1 MRRIGRTDLS
11 RVARPGQFV
20 ANTVIVGGVGNLV
33 LLISVARVVAGGDS
47 LFPPSEAG
55 IWIMLALVVLDGV
68 HTGITRR
75 GLYVPGAMASVAISY
90 GLLIVHGWVLA
101 SLVQAVPVLIS
112 CAARRDSTWRVA
124 YIIGHYVLAFLAAD
138 IVLQLC
144 GVRPERAQT
153 RELAAADLPAVL
165 VAGVAMVCVSQ
176 CIGWLLRA
184 SWRGVSPRS
193 LAGEEIRSRCVAHG
207 ALIVLAPLIA
217 IVAHANP
224 WALPLF
230 AAPLYSIH
238 QTTRV
243 TFDREQEV
251 RHDALTGLPN
261 RRLLLEHGDRALRKS
276 GGTGRVA
283 LFLLDLHRFHEVND
297 TLGHLAGD
305 RLLHQVGQ
313 RLLGVVGGDDTVA
326 RLGGDEFAVLMPDLG
341 EPGGR
346 DPLASSAAAEKL
358 ALSLARQVVEVLGE
372 PFELDDLSLD
382 IEVSVG
388 VAVFPD
394 HAGDMAGLL
403 QYADVAMYLAK
414 RLRSGVELYD
424 PARDVNTREKLLLLG
439 DLRRALDV
447 QQVELHYQPKVS
459 FTTGRVDGCEALVRW
474 CHPDRGYISP
484 EEFVH
489 LAEETGLM
497 PRLTRYVVD
506 EALSQ
511 VARWHEQG
519 IDVPVA
525 VNVSA
530 RDIHAPAFADTVAAG
545 LRRHGVPA
553 AALHLEITER
563 VLLEEPQR
571 AADSLDALRKL
582 GVRLSLD
589 DFGTGYSSFVH
600 LRHIPVSEIKIDRSF
615 VARLTVDEEDA
626 AIVRSTVDLAHS
638 LGLRVVAEGVEDD
651 ATWDRLRDLGCD
663 SAQGWLIARAL
674 PRDEAT
680 AWLVRHGVG
689 ARMAPSRRVPD
700 LPAAVPPQASA
711 PPAAVPTMPQPSVP
725 TLPQPTVP
733 QAIVPPQATVPPP
746 AMPRADRAR
755 PPHRPTRV
763 TG

>member
-20 ANTVIVGGVGNLV
+20 ANTVLVGGVGNLV
-33 LLISVARVVAGGDS
+33 LLISVARVLEGGDS

-75 GLYVPGAMASVAISY
+75 GLYVPGAMASVAVSY

-112 CAARRDSTWRVA
+112 CLARRDSTWRVA

-153 RELAAADLPAVL
+153 RELAAAELPAVL
-165 VAGVAMVCVSQ
+165 AGGIAMVCVSQ

-230 AAPLYSIH
+230 AVPLYCLH

-261 RRLLLEHGDRALRKS
+261 RRLLLEHGDRALRRS

-313 RLLGVVGGDDTVA
+313 RLLRVVGGDDTVA
-326 RLGGDEFAVLMPDLG
+326 RLGGDEFAVLIPDLG
-341 EPGGR
+341 DLGDPGDG
-346 DPLASSAAAEKL
+346 PLAAAAAAEKV

-394 HAGDMAGLL
+394 HAADMAGLL

-414 RLRSGVELYD
+414 RMRSGVELYD

-511 VARWHEQG
+511 VARWHQQG

-545 LRRHGVPA
+545 LRRYGVPA
-553 AALHLEITER
+553 GALHLEITER

-680 AWLVRHGVG
+680 AWLIRHGVG

-700 LPAAVPPQASA
+700 LPAPPSPQPAATGITTVPHPTPA
-711 PPAAVPTMPQPSVP
+711 PPT
-725 TLPQPTVP
+725 
-733 QAIVPPQATVPPP
+733 I
-746 AMPRADRAR
+746 PRPDRAR

>member
-20 ANTVIVGGVGNLV
+20 ANTLIVGGVGNL
-33 LLISVARVVAGGDS
+33 LLIVATVRVVAGGAS
-47 LFPPSEAG
+47 PFPADDPAV
-55 IWIMLALVVLDGV
+55 WIMLALVVADGV
-68 HTGITRR
+68 HTGVTRR
-75 GLYVPGAMASVAISY
+75 GLYVPGAMPSVAITY
-90 GLLIVHGWVLA
+90 GLLIVHGWLLA
-101 SLVQAVPVLIS
+101 ALMQAVPVLIS
-112 CAARRDSTWRVA
+112 SLARRDSLWRVA
-124 YIIGHYVLAFLAAD
+124 YTVGHYVLAFGAAD
-138 IVLQLC
+138 LFLQMC
-144 GVRPERAQT
+144 GVFPERAQAHA
-153 RELAAADLPAVL
+153 LDAQHVPAVL
-165 VAGVAMVCVSQ
+165 AAGCVLVLVSQ
-176 CIGWLLRA
+176 GIGWLLRA
-184 SWRGVSPRS
+184 SWRGVRARS
-193 LAGEEIRSRCVAHG
+193 LAREEVRSRFVAHG
-207 ALIVLAPLIA
+207 ALIGLAPLIA
-217 IVAHANP
+217 VVAYANP
-224 WALPLF
+224 WVLPLF
-230 AAPLYSIH
+230 AVPLYSLY

-261 RRLLLEHGDRALRKS
+261 RRLLLERGERALRDTADCGK
-276 GGTGRVA
+276 VA

-305 RLLHQVGQ
+305 RLLHQVGR
-313 RLLGVVGGDDTVA
+313 RLLSVVGPDDTVA
-326 RLGGDEFAVLMPDLG
+326 RLGGDEFAVLVPDLY
-341 EPGGR
+341 R
-346 DPLASSAAAEKL
+346 SDHDSAAPAPEKI
-358 ALSLARQVVEVLGE
+358 AQSLARQVVEVLGE
-372 PFELDDLSLD
+372 PFELDDLALD

-394 HAGDMAGLL
+394 HAADMAGLL

-439 DLRRALDV
+439 DLRRALDMH
-447 QQVELHYQPKVS
+447 QVELHYQPKVS

-474 CHPDRGYISP
+474 CHPERGYVSP
-484 EEFVH
+484 EEFVR

-511 VARWHEQG
+511 VARWHREG

-545 LRRHGVPA
+545 LQRYGVPA
-553 AALHLEITER
+553 GALHLEITER

-651 ATWDRLRDLGCD
+651 ATWERLRDLGCD

-689 ARMAPSRRVPD
+689 ARMAPQRR
-700 LPAAVPPQASA
+700 AAE
-711 PPAAVPTMPQPSVP
+711 
-725 TLPQPTVP
+725 
-733 QAIVPPQATVPPP
+733 PPP
-746 AMPRADRAR
+746 AVRQDRAR
-755 PPHRPTRV
+755 PPHRTTRV

>member
-11 RVARPGQFV
+11 RVARPGRFV
-20 ANTVIVGGVGNLV
+20 ANAVLVGAVGNL
-33 LLISVARVVAGGDS
+33 LLLVAVARVVGGGSSPVPAD
-47 LFPPSEAG
+47 EAG
-55 IWIMLALVVLDGV
+55 VWIMLGLVVIDGV
-68 HTGITRR
+68 QTGITRR
-75 GLYVPGAMASVAISY
+75 GLYVPGAMPSVAVTY
-90 GLLIVHGWVLA
+90 ALLILHGWVLA
-101 SLVQAVPVLIS
+101 ALFQAVPVVIS
-112 CAARRDSTWRVA
+112 SIARRDAAWRIA
-124 YIIGHYVLAFLAAD
+124 YIIGHYVLAFAAAD
-138 IVLQLC
+138 LVLHVC
-144 GVRPERAQT
+144 GVRPERHVS
-153 RELAAADLPAVL
+153 RELEAADLPAVL
-165 VAGVAMVCVSQ
+165 FGGAVLILVSQ
-176 CIGWLLRA
+176 TIGWLLRA
-184 SWRGVSPRS
+184 SWRGVRTTA
-193 LAGEEIRSRCVAHG
+193 LAGEEIRSRLVAHG
-207 ALIVLAPLIA
+207 AIVGLAPLIA
-217 IVAHANP
+217 VVAHANP
-224 WALPLF
+224 WVLPLF
-230 AAPLYSIH
+230 LVPLYSLY

-251 RHDALTGLPN
+251 RHDPLTGLPN
-261 RRLLLEHGDRALRKS
+261 RRLLLERGDAALRAAARQ
-276 GGTGRVA
+276 GRTAARPGKVA

-313 RLLGVVGGDDTVA
+313 RLLAVVGAQDTVA
-326 RLGGDEFAVLMPDLG
+326 RLGGDEFAVLIPDLG
-341 EPGGR
+341 ARDGEPG
-346 DPLASSAAAEKL
+346 PHTPEKT
-358 ALSLARQVVEVLGE
+358 ALLLARQVVEVLGE

-388 VAVFPD
+388 VAIFPE
-394 HAGDMAGLL
+394 HAGGMAGLL

-447 QQVELHYQPKVS
+447 HQVELHYQPKVS

-511 VARWHEQG
+511 VARWHKEG

-525 VNVSA
+525 VNVSV
-530 RDIHAPAFADTVAAG
+530 RDIHAPTFADTVAAG
-545 LRRHGVPA
+545 LRRYGVPA

-615 VARLTVDEEDA
+615 VARLAVDEEDA

-689 ARMAPSRRVPD
+689 ARMAPQRRPPD
-700 LPAAVPPQASA
+700 TPVA
-711 PPAAVPTMPQPSVP
+711 PRP
-725 TLPQPTVP
+725 
-733 QAIVPPQATVPPP
+733 
-746 AMPRADRAR
+746 DRAR
-755 PPHRPTRV
+755 PPHQPTRV

>member
-33 LLISVARVVAGGDS
+33 LLIALARVVASGDPP
-47 LFPPSEAG
+47 FPPNEAG

-68 HTGITRR
+68 HTGLTRR

-101 SLVQAVPVLIS
+101 SVVQAVPVLIS
-112 CAARRDSTWRVA
+112 CVARRDSSWRLA

-153 RELAAADLPAVL
+153 RELAAAELPAVL
-165 VAGVAMVCVSQ
+165 AAGIVLVGVSQ
-176 CIGWLLRA
+176 SIGWLLRA
-184 SWRGVSPRS
+184 SWRGVSPS
-193 LAGEEIRSRCVAHG
+193 TLAGEEIRSRMVAHG

-230 AAPLYSIH
+230 AVPLYSLH

-261 RRLLLEHGDRALRKS
+261 RRLLLERGDIALRKA
-276 GGTGRVA
+276 GGSGRVA

-313 RLLGVVGGDDTVA
+313 RLLGVVGSDDTVA

-341 EPGGR
+341 DADTGSDA
-346 DPLASSAAAEKL
+346 DPAVGAAAAERI

-394 HAGDMAGLL
+394 HASDMAGLL

-447 QQVELHYQPKVS
+447 HQVELHYQPKVS

-474 CHPDRGYISP
+474 CHPERGYISP

-511 VARWHEQG
+511 VARWHREG

-530 RDIHAPAFADTVAAG
+530 RDIHAPTFADTVAAG
-545 LRRHGVPA
+545 LRRHDVPA
-553 AALHLEITER
+553 GALHLEITER

-689 ARMAPSRRVPD
+689 ARMAPHRRVPD
-700 LPAAVPPQASA
+700 A
-711 PPAAVPTMPQPSVP
+711 PPAV
-725 TLPQPTVP
+725 PQPTVP
-733 QAIVPPQATVPPP
+733 RP
-746 AMPRADRAR
+746 DRARPPHR

>member
-11 RVARPGQFV
+11 RIARPGPFL
-20 ANTVIVGGVGNLV
+20 ANILVVTTVGNLALFGAVAGELASGETPVPYTEADLWILLCLV
-33 LLISVARVVAGGDS
+33 LL
-47 LFPPSEAG
+47 
-55 IWIMLALVVLDGV
+55 DGL

-75 GLYVPGAMASVAISY
+75 GLYVPGAVPSVAVTY
-90 GLLIVHGWVLA
+90 ALLIVHGWVVA
-101 SLVQAVPVLIS
+101 SIWQAVPVVVACVL
-112 CAARRDSTWRVA
+112 RRDALWRIA
-124 YIIGHYVLAFLAAD
+124 YLVGHYILAFLAAEG
-138 IVLQLC
+138 LLRLC
-144 GVRPERAQT
+144 GISPGPDVVRH
-153 RELAAADLPAVL
+153 LDADELPAVL
-165 VAGVAMVCVSQ
+165 AAGAVLVAVSQ
-176 CIGWLLRA
+176 GLGWLLRS
-184 SWRGVSPRS
+184 SWRGTRPSA
-193 LAGEEIRSRCVAHG
+193 LAREELRSRLLAHG
-207 ALIVLAPLIA
+207 ALIGLAPLIA
-217 IVAHANP
+217 VVTHANP

-230 AAPLYSIH
+230 AGPMFSLY
-238 QTTRV
+238 QATRV
-243 TFDREQEV
+243 SFDREQDA
-251 RHDALTGLPN
+251 RHDPLTGLPN
-261 RRLLLEHGDRALRKS
+261 RRLLLERGERALRRADGSRK
-276 GGTGRVA
+276 VA

-297 TLGHLAGD
+297 TLGHLSGD
-305 RLLHQVGQ
+305 RLLRQVGQ
-313 RLLGVVGGDDTVA
+313 RLRDVVGPADTVA
-326 RLGGDEFAVLMPDLG
+326 RLGGDEFAVLIPDLRPIDVEFG
-341 EPGGR
+341 VLPPEKIA
-346 DPLASSAAAEKL
+346 LA
-358 ALSLARQVVEVLGE
+358 LARQVVEVLGE

-394 HAGDMAGLL
+394 HADGMQGLL

-439 DLRRALDV
+439 DLRRALDMH
-447 QQVELHYQPKVS
+447 QVELHYQPKVS

-474 CHPDRGYISP
+474 CHPERGYISP

-506 EALSQ
+506 EALAQ
-511 VARWHEQG
+511 VAIWHRAG

-545 LRRHGVPA
+545 LLRHGVPPG
-553 AALHLEITER
+553 ALHLEITER

-571 AADSLDALRKL
+571 AADSLDSLRKL

-689 ARMAPSRRVPD
+689 ARMAPHRHTADKRSAERP
-700 LPAAVPPQASA
+700 LPAQR
-711 PPAAVPTMPQPSVP
+711 Q
-725 TLPQPTVP
+725 
-733 QAIVPPQATVPPP
+733 
-746 AMPRADRAR
+746 
-755 PPHRPTRV
+755 TRV

>member
-11 RVARPGQFV
+11 RVARPGHFV
-20 ANTVIVGGVGNLV
+20 ANAVAVGGIGNLV
-33 LLISVARVVAGGDS
+33 LVAAVAHLALSGRDPVPLRDPGV
-47 LFPPSEAG
+47 
-55 IWIMLALVVLDGV
+55 WIMLALVVLDGV
-68 HTGITRR
+68 HTGLTRR
-75 GLYVPGAMASVAISY
+75 GLYVPGAMPSVAVTY
-90 GLLIVHGWVLA
+90 GLLLVHGWVLA
-101 SLVQAVPVLIS
+101 ALWQTIPVALAGLI
-112 CAARRDSTWRVA
+112 RRDSLWRIA
-124 YIIGHYVLAFLAAD
+124 YTVGHYVLAF
-138 IVLQLC
+138 V
-144 GVRPERAQT
+144 
-153 RELAAADLPAVL
+153 AADLVL
-165 VAGVAMVCVSQ
+165 HLCRIRPEGGTPRHLAAIELPVVLAAGCCLVMVSQ
-176 CIGWLLRA
+176 GIGWLLRA
-184 SWRGVSPRS
+184 SWRGMRART
-193 LAGEEIRSRCVAHG
+193 LAREEMRSRCIAHG
-207 ALIVLAPLIA
+207 ALIGIAPLIA
-217 IVAHANP
+217 IVEYTSP
-224 WALPLF
+224 WVLPLF
-230 AAPLYSIH
+230 AIPLYSLY
-238 QTTRV
+238 QSTRV
-243 TFDREQEV
+243 SFDREQEV

-261 RRLLLEHGDRALRKS
+261 RRLLLERGDSALRES
-276 GGTGRVA
+276 GGRGKVA

-305 RLLHQVGQ
+305 RLLQQVGR
-313 RLLGVVGGDDTVA
+313 RLLSVVGSGDTVA
-326 RLGGDEFAVLMPDLG
+326 RLGGDEFAVLVPDLYPADSDAG
-341 EPGGR
+341 
-346 DPLASSAAAEKL
+346 PLTANRVAM
-358 ALSLARQVVEVLGE
+358 SLARQVVEVLGE

-394 HAGDMAGLL
+394 HATGMQGLL

-414 RLRSGVELYD
+414 RMRSGVELYD

-447 QQVELHYQPKVS
+447 HQVELHYQPKVS

-511 VARWHEQG
+511 VARWHKEG

-545 LRRHGVPA
+545 LLRYGVPPG
-553 AALHLEITER
+553 ALHLEITER

-615 VARLTVDEEDA
+615 VARLTSDEEDA

-638 LGLRVVAEGVEDD
+638 LGLRVVAEGVEDEP
-651 ATWDRLRDLGCD
+651 TWDRLRDLGCD

-689 ARMAPSRRVPD
+689 ARMAPQRRAPEQPRQGQVTD
-700 LPAAVPPQASA
+700 L
-711 PPAAVPTMPQPSVP
+711 
-725 TLPQPTVP
+725 
-733 QAIVPPQATVPPP
+733 
-746 AMPRADRAR
+746 AR
-755 PPHRPTRV
+755 PPHHPTRV